1 MFRSYVQIVPEALM
15 TKHEKFFV
23 DSSFIKHLAYDEKSN
38 SLIVTFGTGSIWLY
52 KSITMEMYNS
62 LIASP
67 SVGNY
72 FNTNIRNK
80 HEAEVIAR
88 VGKSSVIVYSKGEEI
103 EQETQKSQE
112 A

>member
-1 MFRSYVQIVPEALM
+1 MS
-15 TKHEKFFV
+15 KHEKFFV
-23 DSSFIKHLAYDEKSN
+23 DSSFIKHLAYDEDSN
-38 SLIVTFGTGSIWLY
+38 SLVVTFDTGSIWMY
-52 KSITMEMYNS
+52 KSVTMETYNR

-80 HEAEVIAR
+80 HEAEVVAR

-103 EQETQKSQE
+103 GQEKQKEQEV
-112 A
+112 

>member
-1 MFRSYVQIVPEALM
+1 MA
-15 TKHEKFFV
+15 KHEKFFV
-23 DSSFIKHLAYDEKSN
+23 DSSFIKHVAYEEDTSC
-38 SLIVTFGTGSIWLY
+38 LLVTFGTGSIWLY
-52 KSITMEMYNS
+52 KSITLDIYNRLITAPS
-62 LIASP
+62 LGA
-67 SVGNY
+67 Y

-103 EQETQKSQE
+103 GQEEQKEQE

>member
-1 MFRSYVQIVPEALM
+1 M

-23 DSSFIKHLAYDEKSN
+23 DSAFIKHLAYDEKSS
-38 SLIVTFGTGSIWLY
+38 SLIVSFASGSIWLY
-52 KSITMEMYNS
+52 KAITMETYNR
-62 LIASP
+62 LISSP
-67 SVGNY
+67 STGNY

-80 HEAEVIAR
+80 HESEVIAK

-103 EQETQKSQE
+103 GGAKQKEQE

>member
-1 MFRSYVQIVPEALM
+1 M

-38 SLIVTFGTGSIWLY
+38 SLIVSFASGSIWLY
-52 KSITMEMYNS
+52 KSVTLEIYNR

-67 SVGNY
+67 SLGNY

-80 HEAEVIAR
+80 YESEVIAR
-88 VGKSSVIVYSKGEEI
+88 VGKSSIIIYSKGEELGEEKEQK
-103 EQETQKSQE
+103 EQE

>member
-1 MFRSYVQIVPEALM
+1 M

-23 DSSFIKHLAYDEKSN
+23 DSSFIKHVSYDEKS
-38 SLIVTFGTGSIWLY
+38 SFLIVTFGSGSIWLY
-52 KSITMEMYNS
+52 KSITMEIYNRLISAPS
-62 LIASP
+62 L
-67 SVGNY
+67 GNY

-80 HEAEVIAR
+80 HEAEVIAK

-103 EQETQKSQE
+103 GEEKQKEQE

>member
-1 MFRSYVQIVPEALM
+1 M
-15 TKHEKFFV
+15 TEILFV
-23 DSSFIKHLAYDEKSN
+23 IYIFKLLCN
-38 SLIVTFGTGSIWLY
+38 NCLIT
-52 KSITMEMYNS
+52 
-62 LIASP
+62 SP

>member
-1 MFRSYVQIVPEALM
+1 M

-23 DSSFIKHLAYDEKSN
+23 DSSFMKHVAYDELQKS
-38 SLIVTFGTGSIWLY
+38 LLVTFATGSIWLY
-52 KSITMEMYNS
+52 KEITLDIYNR
-62 LIASP
+62 LITSP
-67 SVGNY
+67 SLGNY

-103 EQETQKSQE
+103 VKEKEQKEQE

>member
-1 MFRSYVQIVPEALM
+1 M

-52 KSITMEMYNS
+52 KSITMEIYNR

>member
-1 MFRSYVQIVPEALM
+1 MFRSYVQIVPEAQM

-23 DSSFIKHLAYDEKSN
+23 DSAFIKHLAYDEKAN
-38 SLIVTFGTGSIWLY
+38 ALIVSFASGSIWLY
-52 KSITMEMYNS
+52 KSVTLEIYNR

-67 SVGNY
+67 SLGNY

-80 HEAEVIAR
+80 YESEVIAK
-88 VGKSSVIVYSKGEEI
+88 VGKSSVIIYSKGEEI
-103 EQETQKSQE
+103 GEEKQKEQE

>member
-1 MFRSYVQIVPEALM
+1 MS
-15 TKHEKFFV
+15 KHEKFFV
-23 DSSFIKHLAYDEKSN
+23 DSSFIKHLAYDEDSN
-38 SLIVTFGTGSIWLY
+38 SLVVTFGTGSIWIY
-52 KSITMEMYNS
+52 KSVTMETYNR

-80 HEAEVIAR
+80 HEAEVVAR

-103 EQETQKSQE
+103 GQEKQKEQEV
-112 A
+112 

>member
-1 MFRSYVQIVPEALM
+1 M

-23 DSSFIKHLAYDEKSN
+23 DSSFIKHVAYDELKQ
-38 SLIVTFGTGSIWLY
+38 SLLVTFATGSIWLY
-52 KSITMEMYNS
+52 KEITLDVYNR
-62 LIASP
+62 LITSP
-67 SVGNY
+67 SLGNY

-80 HEAEVIAR
+80 YEAEVIAR

-103 EQETQKSQE
+103 VKEKEQKEQE

>member
-1 MFRSYVQIVPEALM
+1 MA
-15 TKHEKFFV
+15 KHEKFFV
-23 DSSFIKHLAYDEKSN
+23 DSSFIKHVAYEEETC
-38 SLIVTFGTGSIWLY
+38 SLLVTFGTGSIWLY
-52 KSITMEMYNS
+52 KSITLDIYNRLITAPS
-62 LIASP
+62 LGA
-67 SVGNY
+67 Y

-103 EQETQKSQE
+103 GQEEQKEQE

>member
-1 MFRSYVQIVPEALM
+1 M

-23 DSSFIKHLAYDEKSN
+23 DSSFIKHLAYNEKTN
-38 SLIVTFGTGSIWLY
+38 SLLVTFGSGSIWLY
-52 KSITMEMYNS
+52 KSITMEIYNRLTS
-62 LIASP
+62 SP

-80 HEAEVIAR
+80 HEAEVIAK

-103 EQETQKSQE
+103 GEEKQKEQE

>member
-1 MFRSYVQIVPEALM
+1 M

-23 DSSFIKHLAYDEKSN
+23 DSSFIKHLAYDEKTN
-38 SLIVTFGTGSIWLY
+38 SLLVTFGSGSIWLY
-52 KSITMEMYNS
+52 KSITMEIYNRLTS
-62 LIASP
+62 SP

-80 HEAEVIAR
+80 HEAEVIAK

-103 EQETQKSQE
+103 GEEKQKEQE

>member
-1 MFRSYVQIVPEALM
+1 
-15 TKHEKFFV
+15 
-23 DSSFIKHLAYDEKSN
+23 
-38 SLIVTFGTGSIWLY
+38 
-52 KSITMEMYNS
+52 MYNC

>member
-1 MFRSYVQIVPEALM
+1 M

-23 DSSFIKHLAYDEKSN
+23 DSAFIKHLAYDEKSN
-38 SLIVTFGTGSIWLY
+38 ALIVSFASGSIWLY
-52 KSITMEMYNS
+52 KSVTLEMYNC
-62 LIASP
+62 LITSP

-88 VGKSSVIVYSKGEEI
+88 VGKSSVIIYSKGEEI

>member
-1 MFRSYVQIVPEALM
+1 M

-23 DSSFIKHLAYDEKSN
+23 DSSFIKHLALDESSE
-38 SLIVTFGTGSIWLY
+38 SLIVTFASGSIWLY
-52 KSITMEMYNS
+52 RGISLEIYNR
-62 LIASP
+62 LISSP

-80 HEAEVIAR
+80 HEAEVLAR

-103 EQETQKSQE
+103 GQEKQEEQE

>member
-1 MFRSYVQIVPEALM
+1 M

-23 DSSFIKHLAYDEKSN
+23 DSSFIKHLAYDEENN
-38 SLIVTFGTGSIWLY
+38 SLLVTFGSGSIWLY
-52 KSITMEMYNS
+52 KSITMEIYNR
-62 LIASP
+62 LISSP

-80 HEAEVIAR
+80 HEAEVIAK

-103 EQETQKSQE
+103 GKEKQKEQE